1 MAPLSRSG
9 AGAGMGA
16 GLIAFA
22 HLRFNASYSGIA
34 MRRSTDGLMVSEL
47 LIIIAIV
54 VALGLAFL
62 QYQKTQKP
70 SAPQSMQPALTHG

>member
-1 MAPLSRSG
+1 
-9 AGAGMGA
+9 
-16 GLIAFA
+16 
-22 HLRFNASYSGIA
+22 
-34 MRRSTDGLMVSEL
+34 MRKSNNGLMVSEL

-62 QYQKTQKP
+62 QYQKMQKP

>member
-1 MAPLSRSG
+1 
-9 AGAGMGA
+9 
-16 GLIAFA
+16 
-22 HLRFNASYSGIA
+22 

-70 SAPQSMQPALTHG
+70 STPQSMQPVLRHG

>member
-1 MAPLSRSG
+1 
-9 AGAGMGA
+9 
-16 GLIAFA
+16 
-22 HLRFNASYSGIA
+22 

-70 SAPQSMQPALTHG
+70 ATPQSMQPALTHG

>member
-1 MAPLSRSG
+1 
-9 AGAGMGA
+9 
-16 GLIAFA
+16 
-22 HLRFNASYSGIA
+22 

-54 VALGLAFL
+54 VALGLAFI

-70 SAPQSMQPALTHG
+70 ATPQSMQPALTHG